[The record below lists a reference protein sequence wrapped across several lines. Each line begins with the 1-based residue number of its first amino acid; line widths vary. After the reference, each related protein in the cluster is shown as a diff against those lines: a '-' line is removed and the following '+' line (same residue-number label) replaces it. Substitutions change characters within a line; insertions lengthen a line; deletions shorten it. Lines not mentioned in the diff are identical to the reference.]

1 VKCLVV
7 NIEHQTFIAK
17 ERRSKL
23 SLCTRIT
30 TSHHKPLTITKT
42 NTNYQGGEILLF
54 CSKNICNWR
63 IKMDVFL
70 INEKIENLSQNL
82 KEIKESL

>member
-1 VKCLVV
+1 MHKD
-7 NIEHQTFIAK
+7 NYF
-17 ERRSKL
+17 
-23 SLCTRIT
+23 
-30 TSHHKPLTITKT
+30 TSQATHYYKNKYKHK
-42 NTNYQGGEILLF
+42 GGEILLF
-54 CSKNICNWR
+54 CSENICNWR

>member
-1 VKCLVV
+1 MIHVHAEVV
-7 NIEHQTFIAK
+7 RN
-17 ERRSKL
+17 
-23 SLCTRIT
+23 
-30 TSHHKPLTITKT
+30 TKT
-42 NTNYQGGEILLF
+42 AVVKIDKNKNKYKHKGGEILLF

-70 INEKIENLSQNL
+70 INEKIESLSQNL

>member
-1 VKCLVV
+1 MLTV
-7 NIEHQTFIAK
+7 EP
-17 ERRSKL
+17 L
-23 SLCTRIT
+23 STPD
-30 TSHHKPLTITKT
+30 HYYKNKYKHK
-42 NTNYQGGEILLF
+42 GGEILLF